1 MARRFAEGRIV
12 EIYDLESSGKL
23 LLALHC
29 IAEGQKTAVRLHS
42 STEHALL
49 TRFMHVHWAL
59 MWMHCW
65 FLSLTQV
72 SRLWKLQKLLVRS
85 GAIDVIV
92 VDSVAA
98 LVPRAEIEGEMGD
111 SHVGLQARLM
121 SQALRKLAGA
131 ISKSNCV
138 AILSISC
145 VKKWA

>member
-1 MARRFAEGRIV
+1 
-12 EIYDLESSGKL
+12 
-23 LLALHC
+23 
-29 IAEGQKTAVRLHS
+29 
-42 STEHALL
+42 
-49 TRFMHVHWAL
+49 MHVHWAL

-72 SRLWKLQKLLVRS
+72 SRLWKLQALVRS

-98 LVPRAEIEGEMGD
+98 LVQRQKLKVKWEISML
-111 SHVGLQARLM
+111 VCKARLM

-138 AILSISC
+138 AIFINQLRE
-145 VKKWA
+145 KKWA